1 MYVIDASGL
10 QYLTRENYQDIYH
23 DLDAYNRQANW
34 VNSGAKQLTVNEV
47 PAILGMLANLD
58 AMVASVGEDGNAPME
73 VREEAGGLLA
83 GIKYATDNLNAPVAP
98 MAYAQNPNA
107 TYTEEQYFQ

>member
-10 QYLTRENYQDIYH
+10 QYLTRDAYPDIYH

-47 PAILGMLANLD
+47 PAILGMLQNLD
-58 AMVASVGEDGNAPME
+58 AMVSSVGGDDNAAME

-83 GIKYATDNLNAPVAP
+83 GVKYAMDNLNAPVAT
-98 MAYAQNPNA
+98 MGFSQNPHA
-107 TYTEEQYFQ
+107 TYTEAQYFQ